1 MDIALTEMHANIKGI
16 QASTCLPPSRLA
28 ALVPTS
34 STGSNSKLETV
45 RCTVCHSLLLTA
57 AFDDHLPDCRPCA
70 PQPKAPARAS
80 KSTTSQPSTTGRAAS
95 KAAAAKGTKA
105 GKKTGS
111 KKPPAGPSR
120 FAAEQAKVSLQPL
133 PAARQSSDESEF
145 QLPPKQPSN
154 HAQLPAPSVYA
165 SMPSSS
171 FPSQHIQPP
180 EGMQLQQAGDQD
192 RRHEAIDGKDADMAR
207 SQGGKRS
214 RLVWTYQEHMSRS
227 NPEADA
233 VHDPSLPPRFP
244 LVATR
249 PRTRRA
255 RSPSVAAQPQILS
268 KDGTSSGPT
277 VGRRQS
283 ASGCAQLDA
292 LSETLLSG
300 GALSQQPDRH
310 PPRGGD
316 MSQAN
321 KWQKQA
327 SLSQSSGTAFEIGR
341 QKLQQTQMHGPPKQ
355 TLDDMA
361 TAAGLDGHVAPSRQ
375 LTSGSMGLSHSLHSQ
390 HAVQSQ
396 LQPDRRSTHGS
407 AAADLTQMPSQV
419 VQASPGQQP
428 TWNPQRVSSSF
439 QGVPN
444 PHAGLGNSNQASKPK
459 HALGK
464 FANLPAAHSLHPSD
478 HAASDSSQQ
487 QQRAHSRSQK
497 PGSRPAAW
505 PSVNGHASMHANDD
519 AAPLKVAGPGSWRMP
534 ESKRQ
539 EPVQT
544 LTGKQNQIMIVDG
557 TLGDDT

>member
-1 MDIALTEMHANIKGI
+1 MVRQEVDSDRLRTLRAELEQKTALLPAVLQTSNCIALVDHLTSVFKDADWSSAARCSDLVHDAPADSSGWNQFQDLLREDPDSAQGQAEIQAMDIALTEMHANIKGI
-16 QASTCLPPSRLA
+16 QAST
-28 ALVPTS
+28 
-34 STGSNSKLETV
+34 
-45 RCTVCHSLLLTA
+45 
-57 AFDDHLPDCRPCA
+57 
-70 PQPKAPARAS
+70 
-80 KSTTSQPSTTGRAAS
+80 
-95 KAAAAKGTKA
+95 
-105 GKKTGS
+105 
-111 KKPPAGPSR
+111 
-120 FAAEQAKVSLQPL
+120 
-133 PAARQSSDESEF
+133 
-145 QLPPKQPSN
+145 
-154 HAQLPAPSVYA
+154 
-165 SMPSSS
+165 S

-277 VGRRQS
+277 
-283 ASGCAQLDA
+283 
-292 LSETLLSG
+292 
-300 GALSQQPDRH
+300 
-310 PPRGGD
+310 
-316 MSQAN
+316 
-321 KWQKQA
+321 
-327 SLSQSSGTAFEIGR
+327 
-341 QKLQQTQMHGPPKQ
+341 
-355 TLDDMA
+355 
-361 TAAGLDGHVAPSRQ
+361 
-375 LTSGSMGLSHSLHSQ
+375 
-390 HAVQSQ
+390 
-396 LQPDRRSTHGS
+396 
-407 AAADLTQMPSQV
+407 
-419 VQASPGQQP
+419 ASPGQQP

-539 EPVQT
+539 VSVNALARTPF
-544 LTGKQNQIMIVDG
+544 GS
-557 TLGDDT
+557 